1 MTDIVVKNQT
11 ITENSPETAYKTIR
25 GYVVNAQQK
34 VCYAV
39 NSAMVEAYWNIGKAI
54 YEYCGENDRA
64 EYGAQILTE
73 ISERL
78 TSEFGKGYSITNLRG
93 MRRFYLAFP
102 KRSTLWSELSWS
114 HYRLL
119 MRVENEE
126 ARAFY
131 AEEAAKAGWRTHRQ
145 HTAFKLHKNCIKSKN
160 DAERSSLTEKYG
172 FYE

>member
-1 MTDIVVKNQT
+1 MTDIVVKDQT
-11 ITENSPETAYKTIR
+11 ITENSSETAYQTIR
-25 GYVVNAQQK
+25 GYAVDVQQK
-34 VCYAV
+34 VYYAV

-64 EYGAQILTE
+64 EYGAQILTG

-93 MRRFYLAFP
+93 MRRFYLAFQ
-102 KRSTLWSELSWS
+102 KQQTLSAELSWS
-114 HYRLL
+114 HYQLL

-145 HTAFKLHKNCIKSKN
+145 HTASKLHLNCIKSKN